1 MLRILIVLIG
11 LASFLAG
18 AGESRAEVDT
28 GDSHASEEQRVL
40 AVEDAYVAAE
50 LNRDEDALRR
60 LVDERFVFNSAS
72 GTTSGK
78 EKLIEGLLQMAMTG
92 QKLTERS
99 VLIEGDI
106 GLVFGTTELRFASSD
121 GKERASTQRYT
132 ATYVKREDGWRLLA
146 LQMQQRAT
154 RE

>member
-11 LASFLAG
+11 LILCLA
-18 AGESRAEVDT
+18 AADESGAEVAT
-28 GDSHASEEQRVL
+28 EDSHASEEQRVL

-50 LNRDEDALRR
+50 LSRDEDALRR
-60 LVDERFVFNSAS
+60 IVDDRFVFNSSS

-78 EKLIEGLLQMAMTG
+78 EELIESLLQMNMTG
-92 QKLTERS
+92 QELTERS

-106 GLVFGTTELRFASSD
+106 GLVFGTTKLRFASSD
-121 GKERASTQRYT
+121 GKERVSTQRYT
-132 ATYVKREDGWRLLA
+132 ATYVKREQGWRLLA
-146 LQMQQRAT
+146 LQMQQRAP